1 MSAHSQR
8 KRVVERE
15 WLMRK
20 RGIKIEGKK
29 AIDLWDKERV
39 KRKEKYVRQKKRMT

>member
-8 KRVVERE
+8 KRVAKRE

-29 AIDLWDKERV
+29 AFDLWDNERV
-39 KRKEKYVRQKKRMT
+39 R